1 AALVSAPAGSTT
13 PSSLATPSVVA
24 PHKSLLSGGAS
35 DDGGGAFGRRPG
47 SNSVETYISLSYLF
61 RISKSAI
68 SGIVDEV
75 CQAIAIGLKDYLKIM
90 CLTEKMVMLKL
101 YPVVGESRDFQIIIC
116 YPFPNRDLIITVLL
130 RRKFEMSLEIILIHQ
145 TEKFLGSTNKES
157 PKPNEL
163 LSIEEVGINR
173 AGPST
178 DTDDDEVK
186 KARIDLCS
194 APSAAAAR
202 TGYDIGKYVCHP
214 PSNDEEKLRALKEP
228 WIPPDTFKF
237 PVTDTGKK
245 KLSFQRHWTNRY
257 SWLVYSNLMQ
267 GALCKVCVLLG
278 KTQGGRGHQEL
289 GAFVSKPFINWKKAL
304 ESFDHH
310 ADTKYHKF
318 AVEQAA
324 NFARIME
331 GKTLDVTECLNVEN
345 NKIAEENR
353 KRLKAIVETII
364 LCGRQAIAL
373 RGSHDS
379 GEIGINEPEHN
390 DGNFRALLRFRAR
403 SGDEALKNHLLTQNI
418 HSRAMYTSSVIQ
430 NEVIELCGSAIQ
442 TQVLNRVK
450 EAGFFTILADETQD
464 ISRGEQL
471 ALCLRYVHCSSGK
484 SVILEDFLEFI
495 HVEDVSAQALATTII
510 SHLLSYNLDM
520 DKWIGQGYDGA
531 AVMSGRLRGVRT
543 IISEQYPKAQF
554 VHCVAHV
561 LNLVL
566 AHSCGIPMIRNCI
579 GTIKSVINFFRQ
591 SPLRDGLLKK
601 IADQINS
608 SHSTLISLCETRW
621 TEKHV
626 AVERF
631 AEMVPVIR
639 ETLGALQDAASS
651 DVATQAYHLQTAVD
665 NSQFIVSLVILR
677 KVFSYTAN
685 LNKAMQKV
693 NVDLTNIC
701 EYTKTVK
708 TTLLNVRNESQ
719 FAILF
724 EQAQQMSSGDIVVP
738 RITRRQTLR
747 NNIAAETAEIY
758 YRRNV
763 FYPFIDHVIAELDA
777 RFKPHESTIEGIQM
791 LLPEKTSNDSR
802 IKENLE
808 KIAQTF
814 LGGENEGTIFLS
826 EYEIWHNH
834 WKSVAQKPATV
845 LDAIDNCDDQ
855 FFPSIKKLL
864 IILAT
869 LPVSTA
875 TPERSFSTLK
885 RLKAYLRNKMGDER
899 LTGLAL
905 MSVHRDLAVQL
916 DSEEIINQLKMPRS
930 KPKFLPK
937 NIRNKWKNE
946 DMVGAMECV
955 NINKPWV
962 PSVWRKAVITL
973 KRGGRCHKP
982 CIDLTNFLT
991 LKMKEAFTNAA
1002 MKPEN

>member
-1 AALVSAPAGSTT
+1 MKRTNQV
-13 PSSLATPSVVA
+13 
-24 PHKSLLSGGAS
+24 SLLG
-35 DDGGGAFGRRPG
+35 F
-47 SNSVETYISLSYLF
+47 F
-61 RISKSAI
+61 CK
-68 SGIVDEV
+68 
-75 CQAIAIGLKDYLKIM
+75 
-90 CLTEKMVMLKL
+90 
-101 YPVVGESRDFQIIIC
+101 
-116 YPFPNRDLIITVLL
+116 
-130 RRKFEMSLEIILIHQ
+130 
-145 TEKFLGSTNKES
+145 KES

-390 DGNFRALLRFRAR
+390 D
-403 SGDEALKNHLLTQNI
+403 
-418 HSRAMYTSSVIQ
+418 
-430 NEVIELCGSAIQ
+430 
-442 TQVLNRVK
+442 
-450 EAGFFTILADETQD
+450 
-464 ISRGEQL
+464 
-471 ALCLRYVHCSSGK
+471 
-484 SVILEDFLEFI
+484 
-495 HVEDVSAQALATTII
+495 AQALATTII

-566 AHSCGIPMIRNCI
+566 AHSCEIPMIRNCI

-651 DVATQAYHLQTAVD
+651 DVATQAYHLQTAMD

-708 TTLLNVRNESQ
+708 ILNVRNESQ

-738 RITRRQTLR
+738 RITGRQTLR

-855 FFPSIKKLL
+855 SFPSIKKLL

-885 RLKAYLRNKMGDER
+885 RLKTYLRNKMGDER

-905 MSVHRDLAVQL
+905 MSVRRDLAVQL
-916 DSEEIINQLKMPRS
+916 DSEEIINQLAIK
-930 KPKFLPK
+930 
-937 NIRNKWKNE
+937 
-946 DMVGAMECV
+946 
-955 NINKPWV
+955 
-962 PSVWRKAVITL
+962 RKRL
-973 KRGGRCHKP
+973 N
-982 CIDLTNFLT
+982 LLF
-991 LKMKEAFTNAA
+991 
-1002 MKPEN
+1002 

>member
-1 AALVSAPAGSTT
+1 MVYLIVENMAAWIEDLTVLALLLDEEEEQEQKRRKQRRWSVHPMWKKRQTEGEFKIYRKLLDDETKFHEYFRMSQYSFNILLDKIKYRLEKQLTSHTDLAQRTFDCLFKSLDCFVLVENAALVCQKKRYTVTVRVSEEQPYQIREYVWCLNFPPRCSKYKIKFKTVYKT
-13 PSSLATPSVVA
+13 QNLV
-24 PHKSLLSGGAS
+24 KS
-35 DDGGGAFGRRPG
+35 RP
-47 SNSVETYISLSYLF
+47 
-61 RISKSAI
+61 
-68 SGIVDEV
+68 
-75 CQAIAIGLKDYLKIM
+75 
-90 CLTEKMVMLKL
+90 
-101 YPVVGESRDFQIIIC
+101 
-116 YPFPNRDLIITVLL
+116 
-130 RRKFEMSLEIILIHQ
+130 
-145 TEKFLGSTNKES
+145 
-157 PKPNEL
+157 
-163 LSIEEVGINR
+163 IEECCKGYAKNTAEDGCIPVCSKNCKHGACVSPDTCQIGINR

-464 ISRGEQL
+464 ISRREQL

-484 SVILEDFLEFI
+484 SVIQEDFLEFI

-566 AHSCGIPMIRNCI
+566 AHSCEIPMIRNCI

-651 DVATQAYHLQTAVD
+651 DVATQAYHLQTAMD

-738 RITRRQTLR
+738 RITGRQTLR

-885 RLKAYLRNKMGDER
+885 RLKTYLRNKMGDER

-916 DSEEIINQLKMPRS
+916 DSEEIINQLA
-930 KPKFLPK
+930 
-937 NIRNKWKNE
+937 I
-946 DMVGAMECV
+946 
-955 NINKPWV
+955 
-962 PSVWRKAVITL
+962 
-973 KRGGRCHKP
+973 KRRR
-982 CIDLTNFLT
+982 LNLLF
-991 LKMKEAFTNAA
+991 
-1002 MKPEN
+1002 

>member
-1 AALVSAPAGSTT
+1 
-13 PSSLATPSVVA
+13 
-24 PHKSLLSGGAS
+24 
-35 DDGGGAFGRRPG
+35 
-47 SNSVETYISLSYLF
+47 
-61 RISKSAI
+61 
-68 SGIVDEV
+68 
-75 CQAIAIGLKDYLKIM
+75 
-90 CLTEKMVMLKL
+90 
-101 YPVVGESRDFQIIIC
+101 
-116 YPFPNRDLIITVLL
+116 
-130 RRKFEMSLEIILIHQ
+130 
-145 TEKFLGSTNKES
+145 
-157 PKPNEL
+157 
-163 LSIEEVGINR
+163 
-173 AGPST
+173 
-178 DTDDDEVK
+178 
-186 KARIDLCS
+186 
-194 APSAAAAR
+194 
-202 TGYDIGKYVCHP
+202 
-214 PSNDEEKLRALKEP
+214 
-228 WIPPDTFKF
+228 
-237 PVTDTGKK
+237 
-245 KLSFQRHWTNRY
+245 
-257 SWLVYSNLMQ
+257 MQ

-324 NFARIME
+324 NFATIME

-464 ISRGEQL
+464 ISRREQL

-484 SVILEDFLEFI
+484 SVIREDFLEFI

-566 AHSCGIPMIRNCI
+566 AHSCEIPMIRNCI

-651 DVATQAYHLQTAVD
+651 DVATQAYHLQTAMD

-738 RITRRQTLR
+738 RITGRQTLH

-885 RLKAYLRNKMGDER
+885 RLKTYLRNKMGDER

-916 DSEEIINQLKMPRS
+916 DSEEIINQLAIK
-930 KPKFLPK
+930 
-937 NIRNKWKNE
+937 
-946 DMVGAMECV
+946 
-955 NINKPWV
+955 
-962 PSVWRKAVITL
+962 RKRL
-973 KRGGRCHKP
+973 N
-982 CIDLTNFLT
+982 LLF
-991 LKMKEAFTNAA
+991 
-1002 MKPEN
+1002 